1 MQFMVHVI
9 DDDNSVAEMMA
20 PLLKRHGLRHQIFA
34 CVEDFVATRVS
45 VVPSITFVS
54 SGLPN
59 DGMQRV
65 LTELKLGRTA
75 SAIIMTCP
83 NVAAV
88 QIVQA
93 MKAGA
98 EDVLEKPFSEDQVL
112 AIIKRVQSLPTIV
125 VHAEH
130 AMPARIAEKLTFEEQ
145 QILSLMEQ
153 GVAIKQIAS
162 KLDISVRT
170 VHYRKASILEKTNC
184 NTCTEVIAKMLAMR
198 SHTSRPAIAPAS
210 AAFYTGGTFAGNDF
224 QPVAD

>member
-1 MQFMVHVI
+1 MQVTVNVV
-9 DDDNSVAEMMA
+9 DNDSSIIEMLMSLSKRYGFRYQTFAGAEEFASTYA
-20 PLLKRHGLRHQIFA
+20 P
-34 CVEDFVATRVS
+34 T
-45 VVPSITFVS
+45 VPSITFIS
-54 SGLPN
+54 SDLPG

-65 LTELKLGRTA
+65 LDRLRLGSDS

-83 NVAAV
+83 GVAPSR
-88 QIVQA
+88 IVQA

-98 EDVLEKPFSEDQVL
+98 EDVLEKPFSGDQAL
-112 AIIKRVQSLPTIV
+112 AIINRLFSPPTVV
-125 VHAEH
+125 VH
-130 AMPARIAEKLTFEEQ
+130 PAHQVATNMTDQLTFEEQ

-198 SHTSRPAIAPAS
+198 SHASRSTMAPAP
-210 AAFYTGGTFAGNDF
+210 AVFYTGGTFTGNDF
-224 QPVAD
+224 QPVSD